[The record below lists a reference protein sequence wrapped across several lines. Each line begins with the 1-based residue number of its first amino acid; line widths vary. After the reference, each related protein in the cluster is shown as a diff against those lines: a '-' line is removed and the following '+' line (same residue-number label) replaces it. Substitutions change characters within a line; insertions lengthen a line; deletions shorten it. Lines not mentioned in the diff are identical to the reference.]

1 MMIPIS
7 LGDMGAIL
15 TDTATATVTDTGTD
29 RYTGPCTDATQWVVM
44 KSTENGKCF
53 NVCMLDPTML
63 FEVDCP
69 EPLETA
75 GIKRTASPPQ
85 SPLTGQTII
94 KGVPNW
100 VVIGSAAVLGV
111 VLANR

>member
-7 LGDMGAIL
+7 LGDMEAIL
-15 TDTATATVTDTGTD
+15 TGADADADV
-29 RYTGPCTDATQWVVM
+29 YTGPCTDATQWVVM

-53 NVCMLDPTML
+53 NVCMADPTML

-69 EPLETA
+69 STAIETG
-75 GIKRTASPPQ
+75 GIKRTTSPPQ
-85 SPLTGQTII
+85 SPLVGQTII

-100 VVIGSAAVLGV
+100 VVIGGAAVLGV
-111 VLANR
+111 MLANR